1 MGGPRSSADDVWSRV
16 KVRSE
21 AMSSFSGKIK
31 EFPQISVDR
40 FDGRNLAS
48 TAYFLSHAH
57 SDHMIGLSSPQFLD
71 HLESNSGVYLY
82 CSHIT
87 ARFLQASIR
96 HRPLDPYVRPLP
108 PEEPVKITVPNVA
121 EEASHQL
128 CVTLIPAG
136 HCPGSVMFL
145 FEGRGGTV
153 LYTGDFRTSVGDVER
168 IRALHNADG
177 TVKTVDSL
185 HIDTTFCHR
194 DILHFPTRE
203 ESCSAIGD
211 LVEEWLA
218 KGNNYLLHLV
228 CPAKYGYE
236 YVYRSLHER
245 FGMRI
250 HVSRWKYRMYDTVPE
265 IQDALTPDA
274 TETWI
279 HACDWRMNEVEEGE
293 DQTDRQLPCRCVP
306 FGVDTAPSIRVIRP
320 SAMFY
325 TFYQS
330 AKEVKQV
337 NRDGTFCRV
346 LLSMHASC
354 SEVLD
359 LVSYLRPRK
368 VYPNVIPMNS
378 SREEVLKLLHEA
390 LNRSGDHYSIEYGGT
405 QRRSMGSF
413 KRQLQSNE
421 SNSSTLEA
429 AMLDG
434 FLTSPSKRR
443 RHSDSNMTLVLPTPR
458 GNMKGS
464 LSLEGEARCEALE
477 GAMPNSGAGT
487 SGNEAP
493 QGSPGTKLEWID
505 PYTPSPVSMSQ
516 CKYENTPESSQDDQ
530 QSDRLSNI
538 AKVNLMNKFDTSSS
552 IETVSDSGGRNVIVK
567 MSHTSCGK
575 MMSAGSGSRT
585 SGDSYRGGFNS
596 QQMSVDAEDD
606 GDTHSLSSFN
616 KTHGSQDSI
625 DLVSVFS
632 DDTRE
637 STLIVDD
644 RPASSAG
651 VAGES
656 AIKRSRKMWYKHKYF
671 STPVH
676 EEGDKRMKV
685 EPKPTFGPRS
695 SSLPL
700 PEPDREGI
708 VSPDLFPSPET
719 DRSLPLITVS
729 SPSDQAS
736 ESQVSD
742 ETNVTVVLSGSSGE
756 PSDLDVM
763 LVDELPPDQPT
774 CSELNQHTS
783 PTASRP
789 SVICG
794 PPLPTSPQ
802 ERDFIPTADSRTH
815 ISISSPSDSSGIDSA
830 GSSSSSSVPPL
841 KSPVTTSSPGV
852 VDLVSDSDCTPD
864 LEDLLIRTPQV
875 SGMTVK
881 TPDYTERSSCL
892 KTTRRRD
899 NEVEVVTL
907 DQQRFCK

>member
-1 MGGPRSSADDVWSRV
+1 
-16 KVRSE
+16 
-21 AMSSFSGKIK
+21 MSSFSGKIK

-57 SDHMIGLSSPQFLD
+57 SDHMVGLSSPQFLD

-82 CSHIT
+82 CSSIT

-96 HRPLDPYVRPLP
+96 HRPLDPFVRPLP

-168 IRALHNADG
+168 IRALHSADG
-177 TVKTVDSL
+177 TTKTVDSL

-203 ESCSAIGD
+203 ESAAAIAD
-211 LVEEWLA
+211 LVEDWLA
-218 KGNNYLLHLV
+218 RGNNHLIHLV

-236 YVYRSLHER
+236 YVYRNLHER
-245 FGMRI
+245 FGMRV

-279 HACDWRMNEVEEGE
+279 HACDWRINEMEEGE
-293 DQTDRQLPCRCVP
+293 DQTHRQLPCRCVP

-330 AKEVKQV
+330 AKEIKQIS
-337 NRDGTFCRV
+337 RDGSFCRV

-368 VYPNVIPMNS
+368 VYPNVIPTNS

-390 LNRSGDHYSIEYGGT
+390 LNRSGDHYSIEYGGS

-413 KRQLQSNE
+413 KRQLHSD

-429 AMLDG
+429 AMFDG
-434 FLTSPSKRR
+434 YLSSPSKRR

-464 LSLEGEARCEALE
+464 LSLEGEARCDAAE
-477 GAMPNSGAGT
+477 GIPGT
-487 SGNEAP
+487 ASVP
-493 QGSPGTKLEWID
+493 HGSPSTSLEWVD
-505 PYTPSPVSMSQ
+505 PYTPSP
-516 CKYENTPESSQDDQ
+516 
-530 QSDRLSNI
+530 
-538 AKVNLMNKFDTSSS
+538 TSSS
-552 IETVSDSGGRNVIVK
+552 SSPCKYSDTPNSSHEDQQVSARPISTAKINLYSKFGPSITVVNTQNDRNVIVK
-567 MSHTSCGK
+567 VSPPVTSK
-575 MMSAGSGSRT
+575 AVSGRSSDVCRPV
-585 SGDSYRGGFNS
+585 GFSS
-596 QQMSVDAEDD
+596 QQMSVDADEE
-606 GDTHSLSSFN
+606 GDNHSVISFV
-616 KTHGSQDSI
+616 KTHESQDSI
-625 DLVSVFS
+625 ELASVFS
-632 DDTRE
+632 EDTRE
-637 STLIVDD
+637 STVTVADMRD
-644 RPASSAG
+644 ERPASSAG

-676 EEGDKRMKV
+676 DDVDKRLKV
-685 EPKPTFGPRS
+685 EPKPAFGPRS

-708 VSPDLFPSPET
+708 MSPDLFPSPEA

-763 LVDELPPDQPT
+763 LVDDLPADPN
-774 CSELNQHTS
+774 LAHTS
-783 PTASRP
+783 PTSRP

-794 PPLPTSPQ
+794 PAFLASAQ
-802 ERDFIPTADSRTH
+802 GREG
-815 ISISSPSDSSGIDSA
+815 SGGMEGDA
-830 GSSSSSSVPPL
+830 GNRQ
-841 KSPVTTSSPGV
+841 KSPKV
-852 VDLVSDSDCTPD
+852 VELVSDSDCTPE
-864 LEDLLIRTPQV
+864 LEDLLLRSRHV
-875 SGMTVK
+875 TVK
-881 TPDYTERSSCL
+881 AEECSERSSCL
-892 KTTRRRD
+892 MTTRRKD
-899 NEVEVVTL
+899 NEVEVITL
-907 DQQRFCK
+907 DQQSL

>member
-1 MGGPRSSADDVWSRV
+1 
-16 KVRSE
+16 
-21 AMSSFSGKIK
+21 MSSFSGKIK

-82 CSHIT
+82 CSAIT

-96 HRPLDPYVRPLP
+96 HRPLDPFVRPLP

-168 IRALHNADG
+168 IRALHNSDG
-177 TVKTVDSL
+177 TVKAVDSL

-194 DILHFPTRE
+194 DILHFPSRE
-203 ESCSAIGD
+203 DSSSAICD
-211 LVEEWLA
+211 LVEDWLA
-218 KGNNYLLHLV
+218 RGNNHLIHLV

-245 FGMRI
+245 FGMRV

-279 HACDWRMNEVEEGE
+279 HACDWRMREIEEGE
-293 DQTDRQLPCRCVP
+293 DQSDRQLPCRCVP

-325 TFYQS
+325 TVYQS

-337 NRDGTFCRV
+337 NRDGSFCRV

-378 SREEVLKLLHEA
+378 SKEEVLKLLHEA
-390 LNRSGDHYSIEYGGT
+390 LNRSGDHYSIEYGGS
-405 QRRSMGSF
+405 QRRSLGSF

-464 LSLEGEARCEALE
+464 LSLEGEARCDASE
-477 GAMPNSGAGT
+477 GNVAGT
-487 SGNEAP
+487 SGNP
-493 QGSPGTKLEWID
+493 GTQGSPGINLEWTD
-505 PYTPSPVSMSQ
+505 PYTPSPTSSAS
-516 CKYENTPESSQDDQ
+516 CKYVTTPTSSQDEQ
-530 QSDRLSNI
+530 QTSSKSSNS
-538 AKVNLMNKFDTSSS
+538 AKVNLSSKL
-552 IETVSDSGGRNVIVK
+552 ETANVGNIVSDSAIRNVIVK
-567 MSHTSCGK
+567 VSPPVTSRVV
-575 MMSAGSGSRT
+575 SAGTSIKGSDIGRYGY
-585 SGDSYRGGFNS
+585 SP
-596 QQMSVDAEDD
+596 QQMSVDADEE
-606 GDTHSLSSFN
+606 GDNQSISSLV
-616 KTHGSQDSI
+616 KSQDSI
-625 DLVSVFS
+625 DLASVFS
-632 DDTRE
+632 DDVGE
-637 STLIVDD
+637 SSVMTDLKDE
-644 RPASSAG
+644 RPSSSAG

-656 AIKRSRKMWYKHKYF
+656 DIKRSRKMWYKHKYF

-676 EEGDKRMKV
+676 DEGDKRLKL
-685 EPKPTFGPRS
+685 EPKPSFGPRS

-708 VSPDLFPSPET
+708 VSPDLFPSPEA

-742 ETNVTVVLSGSSGE
+742 ETNVTIVLSGSSGE

-763 LVDELPPDQPT
+763 LVDELPADHT
-774 CSELNQHTS
+774 LCSES
-783 PTASRP
+783 PHSVSPSIPRP

-794 PPLPTSPQ
+794 PPLV
-802 ERDFIPTADSRTH
+802 TALLDKDSGTGSEVNTH
-815 ISISSPSDSSGIDSA
+815 SVISSPSDSSNSDSA
-830 GSSSSSSVPPL
+830 GSGRSVPPL
-841 KSPVTTSSPGV
+841 KSPVPSNSPKV
-852 VDLVSDSDCTPD
+852 VDLVSDSDCTPE
-864 LEDLLIRTPQV
+864 LEDLLIRTHQV
-875 SGMTVK
+875 TGVTVK
-881 TPDYTERSSCL
+881 TQDCSGRSSCL

-907 DQQRFCK
+907 DQQRL

>member
-1 MGGPRSSADDVWSRV
+1 M
-16 KVRSE
+16 
-21 AMSSFSGKIK
+21 
-31 EFPQISVDR
+31 DR

-82 CSHIT
+82 CSAIT

-96 HRPLDPYVRPLP
+96 HRPLDPFVRPLP

-194 DILHFPTRE
+194 DIMHFPTRE
-203 ESCSAIGD
+203 ESSSAIGD
-211 LVEEWLA
+211 LVEDWLA
-218 KGNNYLLHLV
+218 RGNNHLIHLV

-245 FGMRI
+245 FGMRV
-250 HVSRWKYRMYDTVPE
+250 HVSRWKYRMYHTVPE

-293 DQTDRQLPCRCVP
+293 DHSDRQLPCRCVP

-320 SAMFY
+320 SAIFY
-325 TFYQS
+325 TVYQS
-330 AKEVKQV
+330 AKEVKQI

-429 AMLDG
+429 AMFDG
-434 FLTSPSKRR
+434 YLTSPSKRR

-464 LSLEGEARCEALE
+464 LSLEGETRCDAT
-477 GAMPNSGAGT
+477 GDVASSCGIGT
-487 SGNEAP
+487 SGSHGP
-493 QGSPGTKLEWID
+493 QGSPGTSLEWVD
-505 PYTPSPVSMSQ
+505 PYTPSPTSSTS
-516 CKYENTPESSQDDQ
+516 CKYSDTPNSSQEDQ
-530 QSDRLSNI
+530 QSNARITST
-538 AKVNLMNKFDTSSS
+538 AKVNLSSKLDSANLGNTSC
-552 IETVSDSGGRNVIVK
+552 DSAIRNVIVK
-567 MSHTSCGK
+567 VSPPVTSK
-575 MMSAGSGSRT
+575 VISAGTNRASDVCRS
-585 SGDSYRGGFNS
+585 SFNS
-596 QQMSVDAEDD
+596 QQMSVDADEE
-606 GDTHSLSSFN
+606 GDNQSIISII
-616 KTHGSQDSI
+616 KTNESQDSI
-625 DLVSVFS
+625 DLASVFS

-637 STLIVDD
+637 STVMVDFKD
-644 RPASSAG
+644 ERPASSAG

-676 EEGDKRMKV
+676 EDGDKRLKV
-685 EPKPTFGPRS
+685 EPKATFGPRS

-708 VSPDLFPSPET
+708 VSPDLFPSPEV

-763 LVDELPPDQPT
+763 LVDELPADHPLS
-774 CSELNQHTS
+774 SESSHHTS

-794 PPLPTSPQ
+794 PPFVPSVQGKEIFSDVEAGIHVSPG
-802 ERDFIPTADSRTH
+802 DA
-815 ISISSPSDSSGIDSA
+815 SINSSA
-830 GSSSSSSVPPL
+830 GFSRNVPPL
-841 KSPVTTSSPGV
+841 KSPLSSSSSKV
-852 VDLVSDSDCTPD
+852 VDLVSESDCTPE
-864 LEDLLIRTPQV
+864 LEDLLIRTHQV
-875 SGMTVK
+875 TGLTVK
-881 TPDYTERSSCL
+881 TEECSERSSCL

-907 DQQRFCK
+907 DQQSL

>member
-1 MGGPRSSADDVWSRV
+1 
-16 KVRSE
+16 
-21 AMSSFSGKIK
+21 MSSFSGKIK

-82 CSHIT
+82 CSAIT

-96 HRPLDPYVRPLP
+96 HRPLDPFVRPLP
-108 PEEPVKITVPNVA
+108 PEEPIKITVPNVA

-153 LYTGDFRTSVGDVER
+153 LYTGDFRTSVGDVEQ
-168 IRALHNADG
+168 ILALHNADG

-203 ESCSAIGD
+203 ESSSAIGD
-211 LVEEWLA
+211 LVEDWLA
-218 KGNNYLLHLV
+218 RGNNHLIHLV

-245 FGMRI
+245 FGMRV

-279 HACDWRMNEVEEGE
+279 HACDWRMNEVEESE
-293 DQTDRQLPCRCVP
+293 DQSDRQLPCRCVP

-325 TFYQS
+325 TLYQS
-330 AKEVKQV
+330 AKELKQIS
-337 NRDGTFCRV
+337 RDGSFCRV

-354 SEVLD
+354 LEVLD

-429 AMLDG
+429 AMFDG
-434 FLTSPSKRR
+434 YLTSPSKRR

-464 LSLEGEARCEALE
+464 LSLEGEARCDAAE
-477 GAMPNSGAGT
+477 GDAATSCGAGT
-487 SGNEAP
+487 SGSLGA
-493 QGSPGTKLEWID
+493 QGSPGTSLEWVD
-505 PYTPSPVSMSQ
+505 PYTPSP
-516 CKYENTPESSQDDQ
+516 
-530 QSDRLSNI
+530 
-538 AKVNLMNKFDTSSS
+538 TSSS
-552 IETVSDSGGRNVIVK
+552 
-567 MSHTSCGK
+567 
-575 MMSAGSGSRT
+575 
-585 SGDSYRGGFNS
+585 SY
-596 QQMSVDAEDD
+596 
-606 GDTHSLSSFN
+606 
-616 KTHGSQDSI
+616 
-625 DLVSVFS
+625 
-632 DDTRE
+632 DTRE
-637 STLIVDD
+637 SSVMIDLKDE

-676 EEGDKRMKV
+676 EDGDKRLKV
-685 EPKPTFGPRS
+685 ESKSTFGPRS

-763 LVDELPPDQPT
+763 LVDELPADHLL
-774 CSELNQHTS
+774 CSESTHHTNPAATR
-783 PTASRP
+783 PT
-789 SVICG
+789 VICG
-794 PPLPTSPQ
+794 PPFVPSAQDREICPNN
-802 ERDFIPTADSRTH
+802 EERTH
-815 ISISSPSDSSGIDSA
+815 LVSPSDNVSGDSSELNRKI
-830 GSSSSSSVPPL
+830 PPL
-841 KSPVTTSSPGV
+841 KSSLSTTSPKV
-852 VDLVSDSDCTPD
+852 IDLVSDSDCTPD
-864 LEDLLIRTPQV
+864 MEDLLIRTHQV
-875 SGMTVK
+875 TGVTVK
-881 TPDYTERSSCL
+881 TEECSERSSCL

-907 DQQRFCK
+907 DQESL

>member
-1 MGGPRSSADDVWSRV
+1 
-16 KVRSE
+16 
-21 AMSSFSGKIK
+21 MSSFSGKIK

-82 CSHIT
+82 CSAIT

-96 HRPLDPYVRPLP
+96 HRPLDPFVRPLP
-108 PEEPVKITVPNVA
+108 PEEPIKITVPNVA

-153 LYTGDFRTSVGDVER
+153 LYTGDFRTSVGDVEQ
-168 IRALHNADG
+168 ILALHNADG

-203 ESCSAIGD
+203 ESSSAIGD
-211 LVEEWLA
+211 LVEDWLA
-218 KGNNYLLHLV
+218 RGNNHLIHLV

-245 FGMRI
+245 FGMRV

-279 HACDWRMNEVEEGE
+279 HACDWRMNEVEESE
-293 DQTDRQLPCRCVP
+293 DQSDRQLPCRCVP

-325 TFYQS
+325 TLYQS
-330 AKEVKQV
+330 AKELKQIS
-337 NRDGTFCRV
+337 RDGSFCRV

-354 SEVLD
+354 LEVLD

-429 AMLDG
+429 AMFDG
-434 FLTSPSKRR
+434 YLTSPSKRR

-464 LSLEGEARCEALE
+464 LSLE
-477 GAMPNSGAGT
+477 
-487 SGNEAP
+487 
-493 QGSPGTKLEWID
+493 
-505 PYTPSPVSMSQ
+505 
-516 CKYENTPESSQDDQ
+516 
-530 QSDRLSNI
+530 
-538 AKVNLMNKFDTSSS
+538 
-552 IETVSDSGGRNVIVK
+552 
-567 MSHTSCGK
+567 
-575 MMSAGSGSRT
+575 
-585 SGDSYRGGFNS
+585 
-596 QQMSVDAEDD
+596 
-606 GDTHSLSSFN
+606 
-616 KTHGSQDSI
+616 
-625 DLVSVFS
+625 

-637 STLIVDD
+637 SSVMIDLKDE

-676 EEGDKRMKV
+676 EDGDKRLKV
-685 EPKPTFGPRS
+685 ESKSTFGPRS

-763 LVDELPPDQPT
+763 LVDELPADHLL
-774 CSELNQHTS
+774 CSESTHHTNPAATR
-783 PTASRP
+783 PT
-789 SVICG
+789 VICG
-794 PPLPTSPQ
+794 PPFVPSAQDREICPNN
-802 ERDFIPTADSRTH
+802 EERTH
-815 ISISSPSDSSGIDSA
+815 LVSPSDNVSGDSSELNRKI
-830 GSSSSSSVPPL
+830 PPL
-841 KSPVTTSSPGV
+841 KSSLSTTSPKV
-852 VDLVSDSDCTPD
+852 IDLVSDSDCTPD
-864 LEDLLIRTPQV
+864 MEDLLIRTHQV
-875 SGMTVK
+875 TGVTVK
-881 TPDYTERSSCL
+881 TEECSERSSCL

-907 DQQRFCK
+907 DQESL

>member
-1 MGGPRSSADDVWSRV
+1 
-16 KVRSE
+16 
-21 AMSSFSGKIK
+21 MSSFSGKIK

-57 SDHMIGLSSPQFLD
+57 SDHMVGLSSPQFLD
-71 HLESNSGVYLY
+71 HLESNNGVYLY
-82 CSHIT
+82 CSAIT

-96 HRPLDPYVRPLP
+96 HRPLDPYVRPLHL
-108 PEEPVKITVPNVA
+108 EEPVKITVPNVA

-211 LVEEWLA
+211 LVEDWLA
-218 KGNNYLLHLV
+218 RGNNYLLHLV

-245 FGMRI
+245 FGMRV

-279 HACDWRMNEVEEGE
+279 HACDWRTNEVEDGE
-293 DQTDRQLPCRCVP
+293 DQTVRQLPCRCVP

-320 SAMFY
+320 SVMFY
-325 TFYQS
+325 THYQS

-354 SEVLD
+354 LEVLD

-368 VYPNVIPMNS
+368 VYPNVIPTNS

-464 LSLEGEARCEALE
+464 LSLEGEARCEAVE
-477 GAMPNSGAGT
+477 GGGPPPPLPPPNCGAGT
-487 SGNEAP
+487 SGNEVP
-493 QGSPGTKLEWID
+493 QGSPRSKLEWVD
-505 PYTPSPVSMSQ
+505 PYTPSPVSSS
-516 CKYENTPESSQDDQ
+516 CKYGNTPDSSQEDYQ
-530 QSDRLSNI
+530 HEKMTNF
-538 AKVNLMNKFDTSSS
+538 AKVDLMNKFEATSSV
-552 IETVSDSGGRNVIVK
+552 ETVSDSGVCNVIVK
-567 MSHTSCGK
+567 VMHPSGK
-575 MMSAGSGSRT
+575 VTASGGTGVRT
-585 SGDSYRGGFNS
+585 SGGETYRCGFNS
-596 QQMSVDAEDD
+596 QQMSVDAEEE
-606 GDTHSLSSFN
+606 GDNQSLCSFN

-625 DLVSVFS
+625 DLASVFS

-637 STLIVDD
+637 STVMVEE

-656 AIKRSRKMWYKHKYF
+656 PIKRSRKMWYKHKYF

-676 EEGDKRMKV
+676 DEGDKRMKV
-685 EPKPTFGPRS
+685 EPKPIFGPRS

-708 VSPDLFPSPET
+708 VSPDLFPSPEA

-763 LVDELPPDQPT
+763 LVDELPPDLPL
-774 CSELNQHTS
+774 SSDSNQHANQAAT
-783 PTASRP
+783 RP

-794 PPLPTSPQ
+794 PLLPTSPQ
-802 ERDFIPTADSRTH
+802 ERDSPLGTDSRMH
-815 ISISSPSDSSGIDSA
+815 LSISSSSDSSGIDSA
-830 GSSSSSSVPPL
+830 GSSSCVPPPL
-841 KSPVTTSSPGV
+841 KSPVATSTPNV

-864 LEDLLIRTPQV
+864 LDDLIIRTHQV
-875 SGMTVK
+875 TGMTVK
-881 TPDYTERSSCL
+881 TQDYTTERSTCL

-907 DQQRFCK
+907 EQQHLCK

>member
-1 MGGPRSSADDVWSRV
+1 
-16 KVRSE
+16 
-21 AMSSFSGKIK
+21 MSSFSGKIK

-82 CSHIT
+82 CSAIT

-96 HRPLDPYVRPLP
+96 HRPLDPFVRPLP

-168 IRALHNADG
+168 IRALHNTDG

-203 ESCSAIGD
+203 ESSSAIGD
-211 LVEEWLA
+211 LVEDWLA
-218 KGNNYLLHLV
+218 RGNNHLIHLV

-245 FGMRI
+245 FGMRV

-293 DQTDRQLPCRCVP
+293 DQSDRQLPCRCVP

-325 TFYQS
+325 TMYQS
-330 AKEVKQV
+330 AKELKQIS
-337 NRDGTFCRV
+337 RDGSFCRV

-421 SNSSTLEA
+421 SSSSTLEA
-429 AMLDG
+429 VMFDG
-434 FLTSPSKRR
+434 YLTSPSKRR

-464 LSLEGEARCEALE
+464 LSLEGEARCDAAE
-477 GAMPNSGAGT
+477 GDVATNCGAGS
-487 SGNEAP
+487 SGSLGA
-493 QGSPGTKLEWID
+493 QGSPGTSLEWID
-505 PYTPSPVSMSQ
+505 PYTPSPTSSSSY
-516 CKYENTPESSQDDQ
+516 KYTYTPNSSQEDQ
-530 QSDRLSNI
+530 QSGARITSTH
-538 AKVNLMNKFDTSSS
+538 KVNLSCRFDSANVGISPN
-552 IETVSDSGGRNVIVK
+552 DSAIRNVIVK
-567 MSHTSCGK
+567 VSPPVTSKISSTGA
-575 MMSAGSGSRT
+575 SSRGSDVCRL
-585 SGDSYRGGFNS
+585 GFNS
-596 QQMSVDAEDD
+596 QQMSVDADEGDD
-606 GDTHSLSSFN
+606 NHSVVSFI
-616 KTHGSQDSI
+616 KTNESQDSI
-625 DLVSVFS
+625 DLASVFS

-637 STLIVDD
+637 STVMIDLKDE

-676 EEGDKRMKV
+676 EEGDKRLKV
-685 EPKPTFGPRS
+685 ESKSTFGPRS

-700 PEPDREGI
+700 PEPDHEGI
-708 VSPDLFPSPET
+708 VSPDLFPSPEA

-763 LVDELPPDQPT
+763 LVDELPADHPLS
-774 CSELNQHTS
+774 SEPVHHRS
-783 PTASRP
+783 PAASRP
-789 SVICG
+789 TVICG
-794 PPLPTSPQ
+794 PP
-802 ERDFIPTADSRTH
+802 FIPSAQDREVCSDNEAHTPHDST
-815 ISISSPSDSSGIDSA
+815 SDTVSCNSG
-830 GSSSSSSVPPL
+830 GLNHSVPPL
-841 KSPVTTSSPGV
+841 KPLSTTPPKV
-852 VDLVSDSDCTPD
+852 IDLVSDSDCTPE
-864 LEDLLIRTPQV
+864 LEDLLIRKHEVT
-875 SGMTVK
+875 GMTVK
-881 TPDYTERSSCL
+881 TEECSERSSCL

-907 DQQRFCK
+907 DQQSL

>member
-1 MGGPRSSADDVWSRV
+1 
-16 KVRSE
+16 
-21 AMSSFSGKIK
+21 MSSFSGKIK

-57 SDHMIGLSSPQFLD
+57 SDHMIGLSSPHFLD

-82 CSHIT
+82 CSSIT

-96 HRPLDPYVRPLP
+96 HRPLDPFVRPLP
-108 PEEPVKITVPNVA
+108 HEEPVNITVPNVA

-168 IRALHNADG
+168 ISALHNRDG

-203 ESCSAIGD
+203 ESASAIGD

-218 KGNNYLLHLV
+218 RGNNHLIHLV

-245 FGMRI
+245 FGMRV

-274 TETWI
+274 TETWV
-279 HACDWRMNEVEEGE
+279 HACDWTISEAEEGDGE
-293 DQTDRQLPCRCVP
+293 QAVRQLPCRCVP

-325 TFYQS
+325 TVYQS
-330 AKEVKQV
+330 VKEVKQV
-337 NRDGTFCRV
+337 VRDGTFCRV

-368 VYPNVIPMNS
+368 VYPNVIPTNS
-378 SREEVLKLLHEA
+378 TREEVLKLLHEA
-390 LNRSGDHYSIEYGGT
+390 LNRSGDHYSIEYGGGQ

-413 KRQLQSNE
+413 KRQLRSNE
-421 SNSSTLEA
+421 SSGSSNLEA
-429 AMLDG
+429 AMYDG
-434 FLTSPSKRR
+434 FLSSPSKRR

-458 GNMKGS
+458 VNMKGS
-464 LSLEGEARCEALE
+464 LSLESEARCDPSTTTQATAAAAE
-477 GAMPNSGAGT
+477 P
-487 SGNEAP
+487 
-493 QGSPGTKLEWID
+493 SPGPSLEWVD
-505 PYTPSPVSMSQ
+505 PYPPSPASSSSSP
-516 CKYENTPESSQDDQ
+516 CKYPDVPSQEDAKAGPRSRVSLATRIES
-530 QSDRLSNI
+530 
-538 AKVNLMNKFDTSSS
+538 
-552 IETVSDSGGRNVIVK
+552 EG
-567 MSHTSCGK
+567 
-575 MMSAGSGSRT
+575 GSGSRQVIVKVRGAGGAGQGGPG
-585 SGDSYRGGFNS
+585 SGASH
-596 QQMSVDAEDD
+596 MSVDGDGEED
-606 GDTHSLSSFN
+606 GDAHSVISFV
-616 KTHGSQDSI
+616 KTSQDS
-625 DLVSVFS
+625 LELASVFS
-632 DDTRE
+632 EDARE
-637 STLIVDD
+637 SPGPSPPAPVGLE

-656 AIKRSRKMWYKHKYF
+656 DIKRDRKLWYQHKHF

-676 EEGDKRMKV
+676 DDQDKRLKM
-685 EPKPTFGPRS
+685 EPKTPLGPRS

-700 PEPDREGI
+700 PEPRPT
-708 VSPDLFPSPET
+708 SPDLYPGPA
-719 DRSLPLITVS
+719 LPLITVS
-729 SPSDQAS
+729 SPSDPAS

-742 ETNVTVVLSGSSGE
+742 ETSVTAVLSGA
-756 PSDLDVM
+756 SDLDAM
-763 LVDELPPDQPT
+763 LVDEAPP
-774 CSELNQHTS
+774 E
-783 PTASRP
+783 RP

-794 PPLPTSPQ
+794 PAVAAPRGEARPAT
-802 ERDFIPTADSRTH
+802 DSECG
-815 ISISSPSDSSGIDSA
+815 PE
-830 GSSSSSSVPPL
+830 
-841 KSPVTTSSPGV
+841 
-852 VDLVSDSDCTPD
+852 
-864 LEDLLIRTPQV
+864 LEDLLLR
-875 SGMTVK
+875 SRRAE
-881 TPDYTERSSCL
+881 ERSSCL

-899 NEVEVVTL
+899 NELEVVTL
-907 DQQRFCK
+907 DQQSL